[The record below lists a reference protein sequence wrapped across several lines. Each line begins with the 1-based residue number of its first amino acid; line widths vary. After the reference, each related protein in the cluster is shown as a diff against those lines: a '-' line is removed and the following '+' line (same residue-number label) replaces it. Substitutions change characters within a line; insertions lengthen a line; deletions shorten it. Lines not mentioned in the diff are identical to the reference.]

1 MQWMFGLAVPC
12 VNRVEIPRDEGFLRR
27 IRSGDQVVAYKR
39 YSQARRMRVALKR
52 GPCAAVR
59 WGRQARRVIGRK
71 PITFRRCRDAPSKS
85 PAAPHGL
92 AGQGRPAS
100 AKRGGL
106 LFWLLF
112 SWPRKRKVTRP
123 PVADES
129 PRQASQ
135 ITRTIG
141 CRQIRLYQPRA
152 KNERN
157 ASTTLSTP
165 SSSTSR

>member
-1 MQWMFGLAVPC
+1 MLDHAGFGRGRSAFSDMKVFLACRTIHRKRKRRRRSAFMGPLCGGEVGSIGPQGDRQGC
-12 VNRVEIPRDEGFLRR
+12 RFLFVRA
-27 IRSGDQVVAYKR
+27 G
-39 YSQARRMRVALKR
+39 AL
-52 GPCAAVR
+52 
-59 WGRQARRVIGRK
+59 
-71 PITFRRCRDAPSKS
+71 SKS